1 MVADVMPVKPHEHLL
16 PMCFVCDPARA
27 QGDGLRIVAG
37 PLARQSRMLRPCSR
51 RPGHLTLAAE
61 DGFVAPEFL

>member
-1 MVADVMPVKPHEHLL
+1 MVADVMPVKPHEHPL

-37 PLARQSRMLRPCSR
+37 PLAR
-51 RPGHLTLAAE
+51 
-61 DGFVAPEFL
+61 